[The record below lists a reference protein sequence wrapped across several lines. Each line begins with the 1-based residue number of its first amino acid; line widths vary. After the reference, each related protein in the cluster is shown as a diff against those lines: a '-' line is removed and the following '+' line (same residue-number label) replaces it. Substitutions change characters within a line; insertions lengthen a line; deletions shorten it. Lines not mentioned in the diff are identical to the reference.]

1 MPLSRFVLSGLLIAL
16 VGCNTTSVP
25 GKNTQTLVASDMSAR
40 LQQEL
45 SPLFSGTI
53 QRQAEQA
60 VFTPCGSN
68 QQWQLVMDDSFW
80 QQWQQLGSPQT
91 LQASLS
97 GQLSPGAG
105 RGAPFSLEAKHVSR
119 ITTDQSICQNSS
131 ENYLLKAGNNQPFW
145 SLIIDGQQASLT
157 TPDGVDSY
165 QLTDVT
171 RPAEKQLQLALDNQS
186 GKQATLNLRPGYCQD
201 ADSQQWLGYVV
212 TLELDDGQ
220 TLSGCAEQGK
230 SLTQQQP
237 AHDWQGHDDT
247 QKADISL
254 VLESN
259 YQAKMIHTRETGPEV
274 IYDGAWQPQNDQTIR
289 VMFNQRMGLPINESI
304 TFHWKDNTLTADYRE
319 LEAGKAYFDK
329 PLVLTTKDGSE
340 NTVTTDSATLP
351 AGPAA
356 VVVAP
361 PATQEIP
368 AGESSFAQNE
378 TVLNGAA
385 ATAATSITTRIAKNR
400 SAVTS
405 GTATAATLASFSAGI
420 LQASVQADNA
430 IEQALR
436 QFLESSGS
444 QASGTQYRY
453 VKADLNGDGSLDALV
468 EMNWCDKSGCVW
480 LVLQGNNG
488 QYQQVGRLEGFS
500 GTVMVAPSAHNGWF
514 DLLIPSAEQANTY
527 LTLEHDGSA
536 YPSRPAVSNQPQP
549 DPNTLL
555 QLRFEGDNWLTIP

>member
-1 MPLSRFVLSGLLIAL
+1 MLLSRFVLSGLLIAL
-16 VGCNTTSVP
+16 VGCSNTTSTS
-25 GKNTQTLVASDMSAR
+25 GSNTNTDVASDMSAR
-40 LQQEL
+40 LQKEL

-97 GQLSPGAG
+97 GQLTPGAG
-105 RGAPFSLEAKHVSR
+105 RGAPFSLEAKQVSR
-119 ITTDQSICQNSS
+119 ITTDQSLCQSSS

-145 SLIIDGQQASLT
+145 SLIIDGQKASLT

-186 GKQATLNLRPGYCQD
+186 GKQATLNLQPGYCQD

-212 TLELDDGQ
+212 TLMLNDGQ

-237 AHDWQGHDDT
+237 AHGWQGHDDT
-247 QKADISL
+247 QKADIRL

-274 IYDGAWQPQNDQTIR
+274 TYEGVWQRQQDQTIR

-304 TFHWKDNTLTADYRE
+304 TFHWKANSLIADYRE

-329 PLVLTTKDGSE
+329 PLVLTTTNGSE
-340 NTVTTDSATLP
+340 NTVATDSATLP
-351 AGPAA
+351 SDSAA
-356 VVVAP
+356 VVIAP
-361 PATQEIP
+361 PATQEVP

-378 TVLNGAA
+378 TVLSGTGATAVPVPVPAA
-385 ATAATSITTRIAKNR
+385 A
-400 SAVTS
+400 
-405 GTATAATLASFSAGI
+405 ASFSAGM
-420 LQASVQADNA
+420 LQASTQPDNA
-430 IEQALR
+430 IEQTLR
-436 QFLESSGS
+436 QFLQSNGG

-453 VKADLNGDGSLDALV
+453 VKTDLNGDGSIDVLV

-488 QYQQVGRLEGFS
+488 QYQQVARLEGFS
-500 GTVMVAPSAHNGWF
+500 GTVMVSPTAHNGWA
-514 DLLIPSAEQANTY
+514 DLLVPSTDQANTY
-527 LTLEHDGSA
+527 LVLEHDGSS
-536 YPSRPAVSNQPQP
+536 YPARPVASNQQP
-549 DPNTLL
+549 DPSTLL
-555 QLRFEGDNWLTIP
+555 QLKFDGDNWLSMP

>member
-1 MPLSRFVLSGLLIAL
+1 M
-16 VGCNTTSVP
+16 T
-25 GKNTQTLVASDMSAR
+25 
-40 LQQEL
+40 
-45 SPLFSGTI
+45 
-53 QRQAEQA
+53 
-60 VFTPCGSN
+60 
-68 QQWQLVMDDSFW
+68 
-80 QQWQQLGSPQT
+80 
-91 LQASLS
+91 
-97 GQLSPGAG
+97 
-105 RGAPFSLEAKHVSR
+105 
-119 ITTDQSICQNSS
+119 
-131 ENYLLKAGNNQPFW
+131 
-145 SLIIDGQQASLT
+145 
-157 TPDGVDSY
+157 
-165 QLTDVT
+165 
-171 RPAEKQLQLALDNQS
+171 
-186 GKQATLNLRPGYCQD
+186 
-201 ADSQQWLGYVV
+201 
-212 TLELDDGQ
+212 
-220 TLSGCAEQGK
+220 
-230 SLTQQQP
+230 
-237 AHDWQGHDDT
+237 WQGHDDT

-351 AGPAA
+351 AGSAA

-385 ATAATSITTRIAKNR
+385 AAAAASITTGIANNS

-488 QYQQVGRLEGFS
+488 QISR
-500 GTVMVAPSAHNGWF
+500 SAG
-514 DLLIPSAEQANTY
+514 
-527 LTLEHDGSA
+527 
-536 YPSRPAVSNQPQP
+536 
-549 DPNTLL
+549 
-555 QLRFEGDNWLTIP
+555 